1 MSIIMSDYEEE
12 NRSQELVYTLDE
24 RLMDRSYELNQS
36 IDSMDY

>member
-12 NRSQELVYTLDE
+12 NQILYSGDE
-24 RLMDRSYELNQS
+24 KLMDRSYELNQS